1 VEGSAEL
8 LEFVVCFEDTPNEEV
23 CDVNT
28 SGSVENLADIVLDSP
43 AAVVIEV

>member
-1 VEGSAEL
+1 VESSTEL
-8 LEFVVCFEDTPNEEV
+8 LGFVVCFEV

-28 SGSVENLADIVLDSP
+28 SGSVEYLVDIVLDSP